1 MNRNR
6 RIATVTVAAGMA
18 AVLTTGTVMAVQETG
33 DQITKEETVY
43 VNAGADGEVTDVT
56 VSDWLKNS
64 GTADGELA
72 DTSDLSDIKN
82 VKGDETFQQ
91 DGENVTWNTDGDD
104 IYYQGKS
111 DKDLPVSVSIKYY
124 LDGTEIKP
132 EDLAG
137 KTGHLRMEVTYT
149 NTAKQTKKIDD
160 KDVDIYS
167 PFVMMTGMILPGDN
181 YTNVTVDNGK
191 VISDGDKEMVVG
203 VAIPGLKESLDLSS
217 DLSDKINIPESFTM
231 EADVTNCP
239 VKSTYTVALT
249 DLLKNFDFSDNED
262 LDELKDN
269 LNDLDDAALKL
280 VDGTSDLFDGVDT
293 LDEKYKEFA
302 DGISTLQDG
311 VGELSEGATT
321 LSDGISSY
329 TSGADTL
336 ASVNN
341 QLCENN
347 DADFFVTVWCAV
359 FEISTGKGIAANA
372 GHEHP
377 VLRRAGGLYELQ
389 VYKHS
394 MPVGTFMDIP
404 FRQHAFQLNP
414 GDSFFVYTD
423 GVAEATSGQKELY
436 GTERMLAALNKE
448 PDADPTQ
455 ILENVTQDINRF
467 VDGAEQFDDITML
480 SFLYLGPSGHLS

>member
-18 AVLTTGTVMAVQETG
+18 AVLTAGTVMAAQETG
-33 DQITKEETVY
+33 DQISKEETVY
-43 VNAGADGEVTDVT
+43 VNAGADGAVTDVT

-64 GTADGELA
+64 GTTKGELT

-132 EDLAG
+132 EELAG
-137 KTGHLRMEVTYT
+137 KTGHLRMKVTYT
-149 NTAKQTKKIDD
+149 NNAKQTKKIDD

-249 DLLKNFDFSDNED
+249 DLLKDFDFSDNED

-269 LNDLDDAALKL
+269 LNDLDEAALKL

-311 VGELSEGATT
+311 VGELSEGAGT

-336 ASVNN
+336 ASGVQQYTKGTNTLASGVQKYTKGVDTVNDNMGDYAKGIKTLTKGVNAYVKGGN
-341 QLCENN
+341 QL
-347 DADFFVTVWCAV
+347 ASGVTAYVNGAQTLTKGVSQYTEGVDTLANGTKAYVGGIKQLVQGIGQLVPGINTAV
-359 FEISTGKGIAANA
+359 QGITNAA
-372 GHEHP
+372 
-377 VLRRAGGLYELQ
+377 
-389 VYKHS
+389 
-394 MPVGTFMDIP
+394 
-404 FRQHAFQLNP
+404 QLLN
-414 GDSFFVYTD
+414 S
-423 GVAEATSGQKELY
+423 VAEDVAKLE
-436 GTERMLAALNKE
+436 
-448 PDADPTQ
+448 DPQAMIQQEIQT
-455 ILENVTQDINRF
+455 T
-467 VDGAEQFDDITML
+467 
-480 SFLYLGPSGHLS
+480 